1 MCVPHQ
7 VKEWLCL
14 NCQMQRALGIDMTT
28 PRSKSQQQIHSPS
41 HQPKPDPIPKTH
53 LSAQPT
59 PQLQSQTQP
68 KIPPQTQAQASSGI
82 QRQIGPTGSNQT
94 GHHSEPQSSHLAQK
108 EAAPAGLQS
117 GPKDLHRQHG
127 KTFGPENPESGI
139 QMGKPPHPGAVP
151 LPGLV
156 KAQSQSDLGRGS
168 PVRYGGQP
176 ERTRSAG
183 SSPARQPPT
192 HEAPPQDGLTKL
204 FGFGASLLNQAST
217 LISVDPLSGP
227 SQQPSPVRNQSAQ
240 GSRVIFSDANSGAR
254 AGAPGTGKT
263 IPRVVVPSK
272 GPEAAQQQQ
281 SPVHH
286 QKGPKQQQSQIHHQ
300 TAASQQQP
308 SPLKQ
313 PQPDRQK
320 PDVTCPLCKTAFNV
334 GTTEPPN
341 YRSCTQCHTQVCNL
355 CGFNPTPHLLE
366 VRHSIKPVQ
375 FFFVQT
381 FQCIPQLQHPNC
393 IIIIY
398 QRQVSLNEVS
408 LKCCCLGKKR
418 YENLQSINLFLLMHS
433 DVTLSPNL
441 KLRQFWF

>member
-1 MCVPHQ
+1 
-7 VKEWLCL
+7 
-14 NCQMQRALGIDMTT
+14 MTT

-41 HQPKPDPIPKTH
+41 HQPKPEPIPKTH

-59 PQLQSQTQP
+59 PQLQSHVQTQS
-68 KIPPQTQAQASSGI
+68 KIQPQAQAQASSAI
-82 QRQIGPTGSNQT
+82 QRQFGPTGPHQT
-94 GHHSEPQSSHLAQK
+94 ELHSEPQTSHQAQK
-108 EAAPAGLQS
+108 KAVQAGLQS
-117 GPKDLHRQHG
+117 GPKDPQRQRGEAFAPKH
-127 KTFGPENPESGI
+127 PESGV
-139 QMGKPPHPGAVP
+139 QMGKLPHPGAVP

-183 SSPARQPPT
+183 SSPARQPPAQ
-192 HEAPPQDGLTKL
+192 EAPPQDGLTKL

-227 SQQPSPVRNQSAQ
+227 SQQPSPVRIQSAQ

-254 AGAPGTGKT
+254 VGPPGTAKT
-263 IPRVVVPSK
+263 GSGGVVLSK
-272 GPEAAQQQQ
+272 GTESTLQQQ

-286 QKGPKQQQSQIHHQ
+286 QKGPKQQQSPTRHQ
-300 TAASQQQP
+300 TAAL
-308 SPLKQ
+308 LKQ

-366 VRHSIKPVQ
+366 VRHSINGNGV
-375 FFFVQT
+375 
-381 FQCIPQLQHPNC
+381 
-393 IIIIY
+393 
-398 QRQVSLNEVS
+398 
-408 LKCCCLGKKR
+408 
-418 YENLQSINLFLLMHS
+418 LFI
-433 DVTLSPNL
+433 
-441 KLRQFWF
+441 